1 MRTRTSR
8 GQIRG
13 QIRATRRQALRPA
26 LQRWLT
32 LAGAACLLVAA
43 TAGPALAIDAA
54 GIDKL
59 NKQALE
65 AFDGLNF
72 DQAKSLLEKAISDAG
87 ESGLDKDVSVARA
100 HLNLGMILIA
110 GFQQRDEAI
119 EHFKAALAIQPKISP
134 PAGVFNPEAQSAFDE
149 AKASAASDREAQVA
163 ALAPPKPARPAARV
177 KKAAR
182 KEGEGE
188 GEGEEEDQ
196 EGGGPRGSGF
206 YVSFGLGSGGG
217 IARGNLD
224 TNKNLLQAGPNGMP
238 VLDNSWSGGFATSR
252 LGHLTLDAGYF
263 LSRDLLI
270 SLEGRLQ
277 FVSGTSDVV
286 MSPPSCPTSCSPPS
300 TGIAVLAKASLFF
313 LPGPVRPFV
322 VGGLGGGAIRQVV
335 KLNVRPDETD
345 GVTTHCGS
353 TGKEACVDTVTGGP
367 FLIAAGGG
375 VAYEIGSVALLASL
389 VSNIGIPHFML
400 NFDLTLGVGLHL

>member
-1 MRTRTSR
+1 MT
-8 GQIRG
+8 
-13 QIRATRRQALRPA
+13 
-26 LQRWLT
+26 RWLA

-43 TAGPALAIDAA
+43 AARPALAIDA
-54 GIDKL
+54 GGVDKL

-87 ESGLDKDVSVARA
+87 ESGLGKDLSVARA
-100 HLNLGMILIA
+100 HLNLGMVLIA

-119 EHFKAALAIQPKISP
+119 EHFKAALAIQPKIVP
-134 PAGVFNPEAQSAFDE
+134 PAGVFNPETQAAFDE
-149 AKASAASDREAQVA
+149 AKQSAASEREAQIA
-163 ALAPPKPARPAARV
+163 ALAPPRPARPAARV
-177 KKAAR
+177 KKAASS
-182 KEGEGE
+182 EGEGE
-188 GEGEEEDQ
+188 AEGEK
-196 EGGGPRGSGF
+196 EGGAHGGSGF
-206 YVSFGLGSGGG
+206 YVAFGIGSGGG

-224 TNKNLLQAGPNGMP
+224 TNKNLLQMRPDGTK

-263 LSRDLLI
+263 VLPDLLI

-286 MSPPSCPTSCSPPS
+286 ASPPSCPTSCSPPS
-300 TGIAVLAKASLFF
+300 TGIAVLAKGSLF
-313 LPGPVRPFV
+313 LLSGPVRPFV

-335 KLNVRPDETD
+335 KLNVKPDETD
-345 GVTTHCGS
+345 SVTTHCGS
-353 TGKEACVDTVTGGP
+353 TGKDACVDTVTGGP

-375 VAYEIGSVALLASL
+375 VAYEVGSLAFLASL

-400 NFDLTLGVGLHL
+400 NFDLTLGVGLRL

>member
-1 MRTRTSR
+1 MR
-8 GQIRG
+8 
-13 QIRATRRQALRPA
+13 RPTFE
-26 LQRWLT
+26 RWLA

-43 TAGPALAIDAA
+43 TARPALAIDA
-54 GIDKL
+54 GGVDKL

-87 ESGLDKDVSVARA
+87 ESGLGKDVSVARA
-100 HLNLGMILIA
+100 HLNLGMVLIA

-119 EHFKAALAIQPKISP
+119 EHFKAALAIQPKIAP
-134 PAGVFNPEAQSAFDE
+134 PAGVFNPETQAAFDE
-149 AKASAASDREAQVA
+149 AKQSAASEREAQIA
-163 ALAPPKPARPAARV
+163 ALAPARPARPAARV
-177 KKAAR
+177 KKEAR
-182 KEGEGE
+182 PEGEGE
-188 GEGEEEDQ
+188 AEGAG
-196 EGGGPRGSGF
+196 EGGGLRGF
-206 YVSFGLGSGGG
+206 YVAFGIGSGGG

-224 TNKNLLQAGPNGMP
+224 TNKNLLQMRPDGTK

-263 LSRDLLI
+263 VSPNLLI

-277 FVSGTSDVV
+277 FVSGTSEVV
-286 MSPPSCPTSCSPPS
+286 ASPPSCPTSCSAPS
-300 TGIAVLAKASLFF
+300 TGIAVLGKASLFL
-313 LPGPVRPFV
+313 LPGSVRPFV

-335 KLNVRPDETD
+335 KLNVKPDETD

-353 TGKEACVDTVTGGP
+353 TGKDACVDTVTGGP

-375 VAYEIGSVALLASL
+375 VAYEVGSVAFLASL

-400 NFDLTLGVGLHL
+400 NFDLTLGVGLRL

>member
-1 MRTRTSR
+1 MKILLTRTSGGQTR
-8 GQIRG
+8 GQT
-13 QIRATRRQALRPA
+13 RAKRPPA
-26 LQRWLT
+26 LERWLV

-43 TAGPALAIDAA
+43 AAHPALAIDAG

-59 NKQALE
+59 NKQALD

-72 DQAKSLLEKAISDAG
+72 DQAKSLLEKAIADAG

-100 HLNLGMILIA
+100 HLNLGMVLIA

-119 EHFKAALAIQPKISP
+119 EHFKAALAIQPRIAP
-134 PAGVFNPEAQSAFDE
+134 PAGLFNPEAQAAFDE
-149 AKASAASDREAQVA
+149 AKASAASEREAKIA
-163 ALAPPKPARPAARV
+163 ALAPPRPVARV
-177 KKAAR
+177 KKAAPP
-182 KEGEGE
+182 KEA
-188 GEGEEEDQ
+188 EGEEAEQ
-196 EGGGPRGSGF
+196 GEGGGRRGSGF
-206 YVSFGLGSGGG
+206 YVAFGLGTGGG
-217 IARGNLD
+217 VARGDLD
-224 TNKNLLQAGPNGMP
+224 TNKNLYQNTGPGGTR

-263 LSRDLLI
+263 VSSDLMV
-270 SLEGRLQ
+270 SLGGRLQ

-286 MSPPSCPTSCSPPS
+286 GSPPSCPMTCSAPS
-300 TGIAVLAKASLFF
+300 TGIAILAKATLFF
-313 LPGPVRPFV
+313 LSGPVRPFV

-335 KLNVRPDETD
+335 KLNVTPDVD

-353 TGKEACVDTVTGGP
+353 SGKDACVDTVTGGP

-400 NFDLTLGVGLHL
+400 NFDLTLGVGLRL